1 MFYEWNTSI
10 NGSFWFFKFFFSR
23 NHFLEGGFIFKW
35 GLEGEECS
43 MWVDSPTRGN
53 LDLGQLFLKQ
63 LILGR
68 GFLPPILWRPPAPI
82 LSTPF
87 FKMFWTSPLASRL
100 HPHTLFVFLFLWL
113 NGWLR
118 EWVFFCWYSYLI
130 WHGHRSKVTQH
141 TQRPVEWYTHIYTL
155 TLYIYI
161 RVRCIFSKY
170 RRENLS
176 FRKLMLGE

>member
-1 MFYEWNTSI
+1 MNETQVLMVVSDFSNF
-10 NGSFWFFKFFFSR
+10 SFLRIISWKGVS
-23 NHFLEGGFIFKW
+23 FLSGGW
-35 GLEGEECS
+35 RERS
-43 MWVDSPTRGN
+43 APWWVDSPTRGN
-53 LDLGQLFLKQ
+53 LDLSQFFLKQ